1 MSVPAQQLSVGEFD
15 GIIVG
20 TAARV
25 RELATHYL
33 MPGKADF
40 DPRNVGSPEYVRKM
54 ANSTAAVEVVCS
66 LVNTFGVMAGYNNYI
81 PQMAIADLVFIL
93 NTNTFWVQN
102 AAYLVPLMNTAVNA
116 FNDAQELKT
125 KNEPLWKELVYHNNN
140 CWLELLP
147 AVVFCLKGYAEM
159 RRVSVEMKQA
169 FEPLLRSA

>member
-1 MSVPAQQLSVGEFD
+1 MPAQLPSKEEFENV
-15 GIIVG
+15 IVG

-33 MPGKADF
+33 MPSKADF
-40 DPRNVGSPEYVRKM
+40 DARTAGSPEYVRKM

-66 LVNTFGVMAGYNNYI
+66 LVNTFGVMAGYHNYV

-102 AAYLVPLMNTAVNA
+102 ASYLVPLMNTAVNA
-116 FNDAQELKT
+116 FNDNQELRV
-125 KNEPLWKELVYHNNN
+125 KNEPLWRELVYHNNN